1 MKITNE
7 VMEGYLNCKT
17 KGQLKLAG
25 ESGTLSDYE
34 AMTFQAR
41 RASLEATLARLAA
54 RLGEG
59 DACRG
64 VQVTPET
71 LKRGAPILV
80 DAILEDENLS
90 IRFDALKRA
99 DGPSKLGG
107 HHYLPVLH
115 AHGDKVGREQKSLLA
130 VLGLVLARVQGLRP
144 AMGLV
149 ARGSEGRLGKVRLD
163 AKLYRQAGQ
172 VLDELNRLQAGGEP
186 PRLTLNRHCQ
196 VCEFRKRC
204 RKQAEQADDLSL
216 LRGMSEQEISRQNSK
231 GIFTVRQLSYT
242 FRVRRRNKRAKRQSF
257 PRSFALQALAI
268 RENKIHVHGS

>member
-1 MKITNE
+1 MKITND

-34 AMTFQAR
+34 AMTSQAR
-41 RASLEATLARLAA
+41 RASLESTLARLVA

-71 LKRGAPILV
+71 LKRGASVLV

-107 HHYLPVLH
+107 HHYLPVMQT
-115 AHGDKVGREQKSLLA
+115 HGDKVGREQKSLLA
-130 VLGLVLARVQGLRP
+130 VLGLVLARVQGSGPPWGWLP
-144 AMGLV
+144 AVPRAGW
-149 ARGSEGRLGKVRLD
+149 ARSGSTRSSTGGPGRCWT
-163 AKLYRQAGQ
+163 
-172 VLDELNRLQAGGEP
+172 N
-186 PRLTLNRHCQ
+186 
-196 VCEFRKRC
+196 
-204 RKQAEQADDLSL
+204 
-216 LRGMSEQEISRQNSK
+216 
-231 GIFTVRQLSYT
+231 
-242 FRVRRRNKRAKRQSF
+242 
-257 PRSFALQALAI
+257 
-268 RENKIHVHGS
+268 